1 MLTTI
6 QKNINI
12 TIVSLS
18 IIKDENIIYNII
30 FKDFIFYIDFK
41 GLNTLNTLI
50 IAKSSRFAATDIKL
64 EITIVK
70 SSLFQIS

>member
-1 MLTTI
+1 MSF
-6 QKNINI
+6 NI
-12 TIVSLS
+12 TKEEKITSTIS
-18 IIKDENIIYNII
+18 
-30 FKDFIFYIDFK
+30 FKDLIFYIERN